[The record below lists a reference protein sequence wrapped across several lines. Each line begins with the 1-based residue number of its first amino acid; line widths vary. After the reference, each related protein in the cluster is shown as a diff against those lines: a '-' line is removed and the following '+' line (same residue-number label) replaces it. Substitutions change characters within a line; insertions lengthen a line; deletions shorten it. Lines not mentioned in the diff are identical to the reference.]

1 MFDLLPPLQEV
12 GFRSLRVS
20 DLCVFCDCHITVVP
34 SVPEMEIF
42 THVVAER
49 QNVRVIDVPARV
61 HVPAHVSVQITLAIL
76 PTADHQHI
84 NIWSCP
90 LTGGIKQQRVRHD
103 IIRHTSDILRKINT
117 ECRRMIVY
125 W

>member
-1 MFDLLPPLQEV
+1 MSIMFDFLPPLQEV

-20 DLCVFCDCHITVVP
+20 DLCVLCDCHITVVP

-76 PTADHQHI
+76 PTADHQQI

-90 LTGGIKQQRVRHD
+90 LPEVSNSK
-103 IIRHTSDILRKINT
+103 
-117 ECRRMIVY
+117 E
-125 W
+125 